1 LDIARS
7 IIETLEDHKG
17 ENILLLDIHD
27 VAIFTDYFII
37 CTGTSDRMIDS
48 LSNAVREAAKQKH
61 NIIARTEGKSSEGWD
76 VVDLG
81 DIVVHLFSPDQ
92 RDYYKLEELWSEGKV
107 LLRLQ

>member
-1 LDIARS
+1 ML
-7 IIETLEDHKG
+7 
-17 ENILLLDIHD
+17 
-27 VAIFTDYFII
+27 
-37 CTGTSDRMIDS
+37 DS
-48 LSNAVREAAKQKH
+48 LVDAVRETAKQKH
-61 NIIARTEGKSSEGWD
+61 DLISRSEGKSGEGWD